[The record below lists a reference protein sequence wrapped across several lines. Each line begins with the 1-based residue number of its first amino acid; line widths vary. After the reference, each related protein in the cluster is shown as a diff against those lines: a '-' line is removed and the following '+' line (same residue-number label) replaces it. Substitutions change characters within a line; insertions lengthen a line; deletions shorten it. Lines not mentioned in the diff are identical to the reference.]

1 MVVLFTD
8 GESND
13 FSKAVRVAREMR
25 DKGVAIL
32 CVAIGRGQLVDRLV
46 KQLQQISSKDEYIF
60 KSNIDALDAIK
71 DSLVKETC
79 EATGKH
85 TDV

>member
-8 GESND
+8 GESSD
-13 FSKAVRVAREMR
+13 HGKAVRVAREMK

-32 CVAIGRGQLVDRLV
+32 CVAIGKGQLDSLR

-79 EATGKH
+79 EAIGKH